1 MTFTVEFG
9 FWIIPA
15 VITIL
20 SFGWAAFV
28 SRDMGN
34 DQYGAGAVIAFGFY
48 LAASVVSLLAWLIWA
63 LAA

>member
-1 MTFTVEFG
+1 MTFTVG
-9 FWIIPA
+9 LGLWIIPA

-20 SFGWAAFV
+20 SFGWAAFI

-34 DQYGAGAVIAFGFY
+34 DRYGAGAVISFGFY
-48 LAASVVSLLAWLIWA
+48 LAASVLSLLAWLIWA